1 LSAVTTLRPARAPTI
16 GDVARLAGV
25 SHQTVSRV
33 VNDLPGVRPATR
45 GRVLDA
51 VSHLGYRPNAMARAL
66 AGRRPRVVGV
76 VCVGTVHY
84 GPAAILRGVQSA
96 ARDAGYGVRIV
107 TVEDLGHDA
116 LTTALGAL
124 AHQPVAG
131 AVVLAPQPALGAV
144 SQRQP
149 PRDLAVIATTATP
162 RGGLPSVAVDQPAG
176 ARLAVRHLL
185 ELGHRRVWH
194 LSGPVDLSE
203 ARGRVEGWRAALA
216 DAGVAAPPLL
226 AGDWSARSGYQ
237 AGAHVADVI
246 AREGP
251 GAVTAVFA
259 GNDQMALGL
268 VRACYERGVR
278 VPGDVSIVGFDD
290 IPEAGFMSPP
300 LTTVRQ
306 DFDAVGR
313 RSVAALLRL
322 VEPASRAGEPAE
334 LGAPG
339 EPGAPGELGASG
351 EPGELGERVAPV
363 LVVRRSTG
371 PAPV

>member
-1 LSAVTTLRPARAPTI
+1 
-16 GDVARLAGV
+16 
-25 SHQTVSRV
+25 
-33 VNDLPGVRPATR
+33 VRPATR

-51 VSHLGYRPNAMARAL
+51 VSRLGYRPNAMARAL
-66 AGRRPRVVGV
+66 AGRRPQVVGV

-84 GPAAILRGVQSA
+84 GPAAILRGVQGA
-96 ARDAGYGVRIV
+96 AREAGYGVRIV

-116 LTTALGAL
+116 LAAALGVL
-124 AHQPVAG
+124 ADQPVAG
-131 AVVLAPQPALGAV
+131 AVVLVPQPALGAG
-144 SQRQP
+144 SHRQP

-162 RGGLPSVAVDQPAG
+162 RSGLPSVAVDQPAG

-194 LSGPVDLSE
+194 LAGPGDLSE
-203 ARGRVEGWRAALA
+203 ARGRIEGWRAALA

-226 AGDWSARSGYQ
+226 PGDWSARSGYE
-237 AGAHVADVI
+237 AGTRLADVV
-246 AREGP
+246 AEEGP
-251 GAVTAVFA
+251 AAVTAVFA

-278 VPGDVSIVGFDD
+278 VPDDVSIVGFDD

-322 VEPASRAGEPAE
+322 VEEPRDAGDED
-334 LGAPG
+334 
-339 EPGAPGELGASG
+339 
-351 EPGELGERVAPV
+351 ERVAPA
-363 LVVRRSTG
+363 LVVRRSTA
-371 PAPV
+371 PARR